1 MSRTLAIL
9 LALLII
15 GLTSLALGD
24 EATEPILLRYRF
36 QPGDV
41 QCYEAEAT
49 FNMTVSGAQGGQ
61 QQSVS
66 TVISM
71 RLPFSMRC
79 TELADDGTMMAE
91 IRFHGLHMQMKMQQA
106 GQNMTMTADEAG
118 VRVVQNGTVVMDG
131 AWGSPELSQIPDMR
145 ALFEIA
151 LGARFTDRG
160 ELVEITNLDEL
171 PQEFQGFD
179 LTQALDNQVVY
190 PEHPV
195 APGDSWVHDLSQ
207 NMMNATL
214 PSGRVNMVGQ
224 ARYTVLEQTTYRNRP
239 CLKLAIE
246 ADLDVPDA
254 SEGMRLDQTFQG
266 TAYIDL
272 ATGVPLNTHINIEQD
287 LAGSFEGTEFSI
299 TGRGTVIL
307 SYIGG
312 KRKYAELARAAND
325 EAAGVLRELHIPMVT
340 ETSVTIN
347 GKNYAKGDG
356 VTFAGDTYTVV
367 AFKTTAL
374 KLHRRTDSAVYQLG
388 LGSGGRVL
396 YVKFLG
402 YAD

>member
-24 EATEPILLRYRF
+24 DATEPVLLRYRF

-41 QCYEAEAT
+41 QCYEVEAT
-49 FNMTVSGAQGGQ
+49 FNMNVSGAQGAQ
-61 QQSVS
+61 QESVS

-79 TELADDGTMMAE
+79 TELADDGTMVAE
-91 IRFHGLHMQMKMQQA
+91 IRFHGLHMHIKMQQA
-106 GQNMTMTADEAG
+106 GQNMTVTADEVG

-131 AWGSPELSQIPDMR
+131 AWGSPELSQFPDMR
-145 ALFEIA
+145 TLFEIA

-160 ELVEITNLDEL
+160 EMVEITNLDEL

-179 LTQALDNQVVY
+179 LSQALDNQVVY

-207 NMMNATL
+207 NLMNATL
-214 PSGRVNMVGQ
+214 PTGPVSMVGQ
-224 ARYTVLEQTTYRNRP
+224 ARYTVLEQTTYRNRG

-254 SEGMRLDQTFQG
+254 DEGMRLDQTFQG

-272 ATGVPLNTHINIEQD
+272 ATGVPLDTRINVEQD

-299 TGRGTVIL
+299 AGQGTVTIT
-307 SYIGG
+307 YIGG
-312 KRKYAELARAAND
+312 KKKYAELVRAATD
-325 EAAGVLRELHIPMVT
+325 EAVGVLRELHVPMVT
-340 ETSVTIN
+340 ETSVAIN
-347 GKNYAKGDG
+347 GKDYAKGDSVNIG
-356 VTFAGDTYTVV
+356 GDTYTVV

-388 LGSGGRVL
+388 LGSGGRVT
-396 YVKFLG
+396 YVKLLG